1 MRVGRTDEGVLCMVT
16 VIAGRVVAQ
25 RAGLP
30 GFGAEFRRFCA
41 DAGAGPHF
49 GHTGRPNSGRSVTAF
64 QVVFT
69 ML

>member
-1 MRVGRTDEGVLCMVT
+1 MVT
-16 VIAGRVVAQ
+16 VIAGRVVTQ

-41 DAGAGPHF
+41 DACADPQYGR
-49 GHTGRPNSGRSVTAF
+49 TGRHNYRRSVTAF
-64 QVVFT
+64 PVVFA